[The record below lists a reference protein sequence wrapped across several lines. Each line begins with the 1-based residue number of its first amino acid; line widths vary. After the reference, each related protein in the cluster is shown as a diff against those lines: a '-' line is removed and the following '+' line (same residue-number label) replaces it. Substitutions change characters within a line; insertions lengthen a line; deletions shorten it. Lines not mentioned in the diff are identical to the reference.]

1 MNENHGLTAANF
13 IRTLPDV
20 LRNDESMLAL
30 ASGLADVLA
39 QRPAEIAS
47 IKIYQNIDVLPE
59 SLLDQMAH
67 DFNVAW
73 WNYDW
78 TIEQKRDMFRESWHI
93 RKHLGTKYAVELAL
107 QSSFGS
113 GRVTEWF
120 EYGGEPYHFRI
131 LDVDVNYIAA
141 NLRSFYKIL
150 EVVGRKSAVLDAIR
164 TLSVRDATV
173 YYGAVM
179 RTGKKLYLDM
189 EAVDAPAADYDIMGD
204 ENGNA
209 LADWDGGIIV
219 IDKEATS

>member
-47 IKIYQNIDVLPE
+47 IKIYQNIDALPE

-93 RKHLGTKYAVELAL
+93 RKRLGTKYAGELSR

-173 YYGAVM
+173 FYGTIL

-189 EAVDAPAADYDIMGD
+189 DSVEVPFDDYDIMGD
-204 ENGNA
+204 EDGNA
-209 LADWDGGIIV
+209 LADWDGSIIA
-219 IDKEATS
+219 IDKEATT

>member
-47 IKIYQNIDVLPE
+47 IKIYQNIDALPE
-59 SLLDQMAH
+59 SLLDQLAH
-67 DFNVAW
+67 DFNVVW

-164 TLSVRDATV
+164 TLSVRETSV
-173 YYGAVM
+173 FYGAIL

-189 EAVDAPAADYDIMGD
+189 DSVDVPFDDYDIMGD
-204 ENGNA
+204 EDKNA
-209 LADWDGGIIV
+209 LADWDGSIIA
-219 IDKEATS
+219 IGKEATT

>member
-1 MNENHGLTAANF
+1 MNDKHGLTAANF

-30 ASGLADVLA
+30 ASGLADILA
-39 QRPAEIAS
+39 QRPGEIAS
-47 IKIYQNIDVLPE
+47 IKIYQNIDALPE
-59 SLLDQMAH
+59 SLLDQLAQ

-78 TIEQKRDMFRESWHI
+78 TIEQKQNMFRESWHI

-120 EYGGEPYHFRI
+120 EYGGEPYHYRI

-164 TLSVRDATV
+164 TLSVRDATL
-173 YYGAVM
+173 YYGAIL
-179 RTGKKLYLDM
+179 RTGKKLLLDM
-189 EAVDAPAADYDIMGD
+189 DSTEVPFDTYDIMGD
-204 ENGNA
+204 EDGNA
-209 LADWDGGIIV
+209 MSDWDGSIIA
-219 IDKEATS
+219 IDKEATV